1 MPVIPDTDPSRAILD
16 SFRISIAKRL
26 SETLPLTLEQALAGV
41 DYGKKGQDFTVTLPR
56 FGLPEKVMQLAA
68 KVIEGVSPLFV
79 PPHFLFKFQSLTQF
93 QPDEWIESI
102 MFETPFLNF
111 RLNTTNM
118 ISQVFNQVD
127 TLSHST
133 PSGEPEYGSNVS
145 GKGKKSSSSTPRPIS
160 SKSSTSDT
168 CVAPSLVLFS
178 LTCTRPVDGR
188 LLPRRL
194 GNSGTFI
201 SLPLHRHFAH
211 HLHNLHPQFDMVAI
225 GYQKYGS
232 QEEFDKDPLMHLY
245 NVCIKINKDSK
256 INVSKDRDP
265 RSKPRPRSGSSEW
278 RRGRTRPMALLAGV
292 EPEEVPGSVQSA
304 QHQV

>member
-41 DYGKKGQDFTVTLPR
+41 DYGKKGQDFTVALPR

-68 KVIEGVSPLFV
+68 KVIEG
-79 PPHFLFKFQSLTQF
+79 F

-118 ISQVFNQVD
+118 ISQLFDQVD

-194 GNSGTFI
+194 GNS
-201 SLPLHRHFAH
+201 
-211 HLHNLHPQFDMVAI
+211 V
-225 GYQKYGS
+225 
-232 QEEFDKDPLMHLY
+232 
-245 NVCIKINKDSK
+245 
-256 INVSKDRDP
+256 
-265 RSKPRPRSGSSEW
+265 
-278 RRGRTRPMALLAGV
+278 
-292 EPEEVPGSVQSA
+292 
-304 QHQV
+304 